1 MPNKIIWT
9 ESKTVPLSLTART
22 EIFPDAGVMAGLREK
37 DMQQIADW
45 VKETGIG
52 KRTSFD
58 TFAFRN
64 KADMSM
70 FLLQWNNHEPKIADW
85 DVF

>member
-45 VKETGIG
+45 VNETSIG
-52 KRTSFD
+52 RRTSFD
-58 TFAFRN
+58 TFKFRSRT
-64 KADMSM
+64 DMSM
-70 FLLQWNNHEPKIADW
+70 FLLRWNNSDTSNSPW
-85 DVF
+85 DLF

>member
-9 ESKTVPLSLTART
+9 KSKTVPLSLTART

-45 VKETGIG
+45 VNETGIG
-52 KRTSFD
+52 RRTSFD
-58 TFAFRN
+58 TFKFRSRT
-64 KADMSM
+64 DMSI
-70 FLLQWNNHEPKIADW
+70 FLLHWNSQ
-85 DVF
+85 